1 MPNQIITK
9 AGGNLFN
16 QILTEAAGSNFKS
29 LPTHEEL
36 AKFKK
41 IFDDEDLVATCFCL
55 FENDLNVSRTAQ
67 KLYMHRNTLIYRLA
81 KLKRITS
88 LSVTDFSDAITFMI
102 CYHCYAYGRGTEN

>member
-16 QILTEAAGSNFKS
+16 LILAEAAGSNFEC
-29 LPTHEEL
+29 LPTREEL
-36 AKFKK
+36 GKYKK
-41 IFDDEDLVATCFCL
+41 VFDDDDLVTTCFCL

-81 KLKRITS
+81 KLRRITS
-88 LSVTDFSDAITFMI
+88 LNVTAFGDAITFMI
-102 CYHCYAYGRGTEN
+102 YYRCYVDGAEAEN